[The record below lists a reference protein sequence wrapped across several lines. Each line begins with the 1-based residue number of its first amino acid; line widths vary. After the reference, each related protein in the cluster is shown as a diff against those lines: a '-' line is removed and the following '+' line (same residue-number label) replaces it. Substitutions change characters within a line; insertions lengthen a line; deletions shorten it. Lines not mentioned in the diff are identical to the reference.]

1 MAYLALYRKYRP
13 RDFDSVVGQAYVTR
27 ILKNQIL
34 SGRVGHAYLFSGIR
48 GTGKTSTAKIFA
60 RAINCEHNVDGN
72 PCNVCET
79 CKNIER
85 PGVMDIIEIDG
96 ASNRG
101 VDEIREIREK
111 VKYPPTI
118 GKYKVYIIDEV
129 HMLTKEAFNALLKT
143 LEEPP
148 EHIVFILATTEP
160 NKLPTTILS
169 RCQRFDI
176 KPISQADIVGQ
187 MKKILADIKVDIE
200 DDALQLIA
208 YRGDSSMRDALSLL
222 DQVID
227 IQKDGEPITEA
238 EVLEFFGMADDESIF
253 NLTQAV
259 FAGDQGAALTQFKAI
274 RDAGRDSAL
283 VYDQLTEMLRRV
295 LIVKSAGKDS
305 AKILG
310 LTEKAMGG
318 LKTLASAVEE
328 IRLFGMLETLID
340 ERSKL
345 KYSGLGA
352 VVAEMTLL
360 KLCGLEAP
368 AQTKWQPS
376 RGGVSQ
382 SGAALSVSDNRAVSP
397 AQKAARSAAV
407 LGTERSDEIEID
419 EEVPPPEDMPA
430 DLEEGGAPEM
440 RLPPEIDHPAPQTEL
455 SRPQAETS
463 AERPAQKPAE
473 KSKTRAYRGVNTDKL
488 YQFLIRLCQANKP
501 MAVAHLQKGR
511 LAEVGEGKL
520 SLRFNPD
527 QRASVALLNLPANLD
542 FLKNAVNQAMKEP
555 YDFKIEVV
563 EKSYEEMSLA
573 EKTRSIINDSK
584 VEIVEVD

>member
-13 RDFDSVVGQAYVTR
+13 RDFDSVVGQEYVTR

-60 RAINCEHNVDGN
+60 RAINCEHNVGGN
-72 PCNVCET
+72 PCNECET

-176 KPISQADIVGQ
+176 KPISQAAIVGQ
-187 MKKILADIKVDIE
+187 MKKILADIQVDIE
-200 DDALQLIA
+200 DDALNLIA

-227 IQKDGEPITEA
+227 IQRDGAPITEA

-253 NLTQAV
+253 ALTQAI
-259 FAGDQGAALTQFKAI
+259 FAGDKGAALAKFKAI
-274 RDAGRDSAL
+274 RDTGRDSAL

-295 LIVKSAGKDS
+295 LVVKSAGKDS
-305 AKILG
+305 AQILG
-310 LTEKAMGG
+310 LTEGALTNLRG
-318 LKTLASAVEE
+318 LAQQVEE
-328 IRLFGMLETLID
+328 VRLFGMISLLID

-352 VVAEMTLL
+352 VVVEMTLL
-360 KLCGLEAP
+360 RLCGLEAAPVRQIQAAPEARRPVMQTSAANTAQRQPQRP
-368 AQTKWQPS
+368 A
-376 RGGVSQ
+376 V
-382 SGAALSVSDNRAVSP
+382 
-397 AQKAARSAAV
+397 KAAVPETPEAFEA
-407 LGTERSDEIEID
+407 
-419 EEVPPPEDMPA
+419 VPPPEDMPG
-430 DLEEGGAPEM
+430 DLASLEAMPPEMAAPPEVPEAAPAAPQGASAQGAREGAP
-440 RLPPEIDHPAPQTEL
+440 
-455 SRPQAETS
+455 
-463 AERPAQKPAE
+463 
-473 KSKTRAYRGVNTDKL
+473 RAAAKGYRGVNTDKL
-488 YQFLIRLCQANKP
+488 YQYLINLCHAKKP
-501 MAVAHLQKGR
+501 MAVPHLQRGK
-511 LAEVGEGKL
+511 LAEVGEGRL
-520 SLRFNPD
+520 ALRFNPD
-527 QRASVALLNLPANLD
+527 QQASVALLNMPQNLE
-542 FLKNAVNQAMKEP
+542 FLKQAVNQAMKEP
-555 YDFKIEVV
+555 FDLKIEVV
-563 EKSYEEMSLA
+563 EKRYEEMSMA

-584 VEIVEVD
+584 VEIVEVDGKNQL